1 MPIETKKVLW
11 TALSVLIVLVV
22 AFGIALAFV
31 MPKGDTAMAPA
42 SIGATTPP
50 RVAAPEAYIRSA
62 EPAPVPL
69 APGSTVPSGDSGVI
83 IIYGEK
89 PATPALPVPVEPL
102 AQTGSAG
109 TATASTSAAPA
120 SQAKPYTP
128 APPASAAPKAPAQTS
143 TAVTTAAKPAAAAK
157 PSASTTVTEF
167 WIQAA
172 SFTSRTRAEDLQRS
186 LVDRGLSSIITVK
199 EIDGTPYF
207 RVRIGPY
214 NAKTEADGWLTRIR
228 QMAGCEEA
236 YVSMQTVQRS
246 S

>member
-31 MPKGDTAMAPA
+31 VPKGDTAMAPA

-50 RVAAPEAYIRSA
+50 RVAAPEAYIRTA

-69 APGSTVPSGDSGVI
+69 APGSTAPASDSGVI

-89 PATPALPVPVEPL
+89 PAATALPATDPS
-102 AQTGSAG
+102 AQTTGATAG
-109 TATASTSAAPA
+109 TATA

-128 APPASAAPKAPAQTS
+128 APPAGTAAKAPAQTG
-143 TAVTTAAKPAAAAK
+143 TAVPAAVKPAAAAK
-157 PSASTTVTEF
+157 PAPTTTVTEF

-172 SFTSRTRAEDLQRS
+172 SFTSRSRAEDLQRS
-186 LVDRGLSSIITVK
+186 LVERGLSSIITVR

-214 NAKTEADGWLTRIR
+214 NAKSEADGWLTRIR

>member
-22 AFGIALAFV
+22 AFGIALVFV

-50 RVAAPEAYIRSA
+50 RVAAPEAYIRTA
-62 EPAPVPL
+62 EPAPVPQ
-69 APGSTVPSGDSGVI
+69 APNSISSGPDSGVV

-89 PATPALPVPVEPL
+89 PAAQTQPAPVE
-102 AQTGSAG
+102 
-109 TATASTSAAPA
+109 TASRTGTSAAASSTGSTVA
-120 SQAKPYTP
+120 SQEKPYTP
-128 APPASAAPKAPAQTS
+128 APPASAAPRAAAQPGSGTP
-143 TAVTTAAKPAAAAK
+143 TAAK
-157 PSASTTVTEF
+157 PSAPAKPAPAATVTEY

-172 SFTSRTRAEDLQRS
+172 SFTSRSRAEDLQRS
-186 LVDRGLSSIITVK
+186 LVERGLSSIITVR

-214 NAKTEADGWLTRIR
+214 NAKSEADGWLARIR

-236 YVSMQTVQRS
+236 YVSMQTLQRS

>member
-69 APGSTVPSGDSGVI
+69 APGSSAAPDSGVI

-89 PATPALPVPVEPL
+89 PATPALPLPAEQG
-102 AQTGSAG
+102 AQTGS
-109 TATASTSAAPA
+109 TATVPSTTVAPA

-128 APPASAAPKAPAQTS
+128 APPASVAPKAPAQTS
-143 TAVTTAAKPAAAAK
+143 TAVPAAAKPAASAK
-157 PSASTTVTEF
+157 PAANTTVTEF

-172 SFTSRTRAEDLQRS
+172 SFTSRSRAEDLQRS
-186 LVDRGLSSIITVK
+186 LVERGLSSIITVK

-214 NAKTEADGWLTRIR
+214 NAKNEADGWLTRIR

>member
-31 MPKGDTAMAPA
+31 VPRGDSTMAPA
-42 SIGATTPP
+42 SIGSTTPP
-50 RVAAPEAYIRSA
+50 RVAAPEAYIRTA
-62 EPAPVPL
+62 EPAPVPS
-69 APGSTVPSGDSGVI
+69 APGSTAPAADNGVI
-83 IIYGEK
+83 IVYGEK
-89 PATPALPVPVEPL
+89 PATPALPAPAAPVN
-102 AQTGSAG
+102 QTSAAG
-109 TATASTSAAPA
+109 TATSTSASTSAPA
-120 SQAKPYTP
+120 AQPKPYTP
-128 APPASAAPKAPAQTS
+128 APPASSAPKATTQP
-143 TAVTTAAKPAAAAK
+143 TAAKPAAAAK
-157 PSASTTVTEF
+157 PATSATVTEY

-172 SFTSRTRAEDLQRS
+172 SFTARSRAEDLQRS
-186 LVDRGLSSIITVK
+186 LVEKGLSSLITIK

-214 NAKTEADGWLTRIR
+214 NAKNEADGWLTKVR

>member
-42 SIGATTPP
+42 SIGSTTPP
-50 RVAAPEAYIRSA
+50 RVAAPEAYIRTA

-69 APGSTVPSGDSGVI
+69 APGSAEPASDSGVI

-89 PATPALPVPVEPL
+89 PSTPAMPAGTTPV
-102 AQTGSAG
+102 AQTSAAAAA
-109 TATASTSAAPA
+109 ATTTAPA
-120 SQAKPYTP
+120 SQTKPYTP
-128 APPASAAPKAPAQTS
+128 APPASASPKAPTQPGTVQT
-143 TAVTTAAKPAAAAK
+143 AAAKPAAAPK
-157 PSASTTVTEF
+157 PAASTTVSEF

-186 LVDRGLSSIITVK
+186 LVEKGLSSIITVR

-214 NAKTEADGWLTRIR
+214 NAKNEADGWLTRIR

>member
-50 RVAAPEAYIRSA
+50 RVAAPEAYIRTA
-62 EPAPVPL
+62 EPAPVPVV
-69 APGSTVPSGDSGVI
+69 PGSTAPSSDSGVI
-83 IIYGEK
+83 IIYGER
-89 PATPALPVPVEPL
+89 PAAPLLP
-102 AQTGSAG
+102 S
-109 TATASTSAAPA
+109 ATAPAGQSSTPGAAAATAAAPGTQ
-120 SQAKPYTP
+120 SKPYTP
-128 APPASAAPKAPAQTS
+128 APPASTAPSPAVQTP
-143 TAVTTAAKPAAAAK
+143 AAAKPAAAPK
-157 PSASTTVTEF
+157 PAATTTVTEF

-172 SFTSRTRAEDLQRS
+172 SFTSRSRAEDLQRS
-186 LVDRGLSSIITVK
+186 LVERGLSSIITVR

-214 NAKTEADGWLTRIR
+214 KAKNEADGWLTRIR

>member
-50 RVAAPEAYIRSA
+50 RVAAPEAYIRTA
-62 EPAPVPL
+62 EPAPVPV
-69 APGSTVPSGDSGVI
+69 APGSAAPASDSGII

-89 PATPALPVPVEPL
+89 PATQVLPAAAEPL
-102 AQTGSAG
+102 TRAG
-109 TATASTSAAPA
+109 TPTETTAPA

-128 APPASAAPKAPAQTS
+128 APPASATPKAPAQPS
-143 TAVTTAAKPAAAAK
+143 TAVPTAAKPAAAAK
-157 PSASTTVTEF
+157 PTTITVTEY

-172 SFTSRTRAEDLQRS
+172 SFTSRSRAEDLQRS
-186 LVDRGLSSIITVK
+186 LVERGLSSIITVR

-214 NAKTEADGWLTRIR
+214 NAKNEADGWLTRIR

>member
-31 MPKGDTAMAPA
+31 VPKGDSAMAPA
-42 SIGATTPP
+42 SIGSNTPP
-50 RVAAPEAYIRSA
+50 RVAAPEAYIRTA

-69 APGSTVPSGDSGVI
+69 APGSTAPASDSGVI

-89 PATPALPVPVEPL
+89 PATPALPAATDQLAQPGSAAGAIPPL
-102 AQTGSAG
+102 A
-109 TATASTSAAPA
+109 PA
-120 SQAKPYTP
+120 NQAKPYTP
-128 APPASAAPKAPAQTS
+128 APPAGSAARTPAQTG
-143 TAVTTAAKPAAAAK
+143 TATPVAAKPAAAPRPA
-157 PSASTTVTEF
+157 ASTTATEY

-172 SFTSRTRAEDLQRS
+172 SFTTRFRAEDLQRS
-186 LVDRGLSSIITVK
+186 LVERGLSSIITVR

-214 NAKTEADGWLTRIR
+214 KAKNEADGWLTRIR

>member
-31 MPKGDTAMAPA
+31 VPRGDSAMAPA
-42 SIGATTPP
+42 SIGSTTPP
-50 RVAAPEAYIRSA
+50 RVAAPEAYIRTA
-62 EPAPVPL
+62 EPAPVPQ
-69 APGSTVPSGDSGVI
+69 APGSTAPAADSGVI
-83 IIYGEK
+83 IVYGEK
-89 PATPALPVPVEPL
+89 PATPALPSPEAPVG
-102 AQTGSAG
+102 QT
-109 TATASTSAAPA
+109 TATAASTSTTAGSSTSAATVTP
-120 SQAKPYTP
+120 AKPYTP
-128 APPASAAPKAPAQTS
+128 APPASSAPKATAQ
-143 TAVTTAAKPAAAAK
+143 TTAAKPAAVAK
-157 PSASTTVTEF
+157 PATTATVTEY

-172 SFTSRTRAEDLQRS
+172 SFTSRSRAEDLQRS
-186 LVDRGLSSIITVK
+186 LVEKGLSSLITIK

-214 NAKTEADGWLTRIR
+214 NAKTEADGWLVKVR

-246 S
+246 N